1 MKTIIKFFKKYIP
14 YILSFISISAILTY
28 ITSFSTKKLLTPIG
42 RRFIVKKKNIFFFFE
57 GVFFSDKL
65 TTKILKLISFILES
79 KYSNNLFAV
88 MKNKVDYF

>member
-42 RRFIVKKKNIFFFFE
+42 RRIIR
-57 GVFFSDKL
+57 VFFNDKL
-65 TTKILKLISFILES
+65 TTKKAASIEIL
-79 KYSNNLFAV
+79 
-88 MKNKVDYF
+88 